1 MKGENMNQENKNQG
15 ERVLGRVGARE
26 LTPQEIDHVTG
37 GVHTET
43 VCSFNWQTHT
53 ADGDVL
59 LGEC

>member
-1 MKGENMNQENKNQG
+1 MDQENKNQS

-26 LTPQEIDHVTG
+26 LTPQELDHVTG

-43 VCSFNWQTHT
+43 VCTYNYQTHSL
-53 ADGDVL
+53 DGDVK

>member
-1 MKGENMNQENKNQG
+1 MDLENKNMD

-26 LTPQEIDHVTG
+26 LTPQELDHVAG
-37 GVHTET
+37 GFHTET

-53 ADGDVL
+53 ADGDVS

>member
-1 MKGENMNQENKNQG
+1 MNQENKKQD

-26 LTPQEIDHVTG
+26 LTPQELDHVTG
-37 GVHTET
+37 GFHTET